1 MSASRAI
8 RHGGLIDIVERV
20 KGILHNPW
28 LVLFSVGLGLFMVVI
43 DITILNIAMPAIAG
57 ELDASLPQVQWI
69 LIAYTL
75 ALTGLVPFFGRV
87 SDVLGRKRLFVI
99 GVSAFAAASLLAA
112 SSRTIGWLIAARVLQ
127 AGGGALITSNVL
139 AIITDTFPKGKR
151 GTAMGVQAIL
161 ISGGAAVGPTLG
173 GLLVTRF
180 GWEAVFLINVPI
192 ALVAALLA
200 TVTLPPLRSHRT
212 LEPLDWLGA
221 GLLFAGSSA
230 LLLGVTKAPDWGWG
244 SPAVWSLIPA
254 GIGLLGL
261 FVWRERR
268 APYPLIDLSLFR
280 IRAFT
285 AGQTA
290 GAFATIAMATVML
303 LMPFYWQG
311 VRGFSAQ
318 TTGLFMLPLPL
329 AFMVVAPLSGRLSD
343 RVGARGIA
351 SSGLGLVMLALLA
364 FSGITATSPVPDV
377 LWRLLLLGV
386 GMGMFIAP
394 NNNAVMS
401 AAPDDK
407 RGVAS
412 GLLGM
417 FRYTGQSLGVAF
429 GGTVFAL
436 FASGGGAGAIP
447 LPVPERLAA
456 SVSDAEPAATAAF
469 IHGLHAAALGA
480 IPLAAVGV
488 ALSLLRG
495 KGR

>member
-1 MSASRAI
+1 
-8 RHGGLIDIVERV
+8 
-20 KGILHNPW
+20 
-28 LVLFSVGLGLFMVVI
+28 MVVV
-43 DITILNIAMPAIAG
+43 DITILNVAMPAIAG
-57 ELDASLPQVQWI
+57 DLNATLPQVQWI

-112 SSRTIGWLIAARVLQ
+112 LSQTIGWLIAARVLQ
-127 AGGGALITSNVL
+127 AGGGALISSNVL
-139 AIITDTFPKGKR
+139 AIITDTFPSGKR

-173 GLLVTRF
+173 GFLVTRF

-200 TVTLPPLRSHRT
+200 AVALPPLRSHRT
-212 LEPLDWLGA
+212 PEPLDWLGA

-244 SPAVWSLIPA
+244 SPAVLGLILA
-254 GIGLLGL
+254 GLGTLGL
-261 FVWRERR
+261 FVRRERR

-280 IRAFT
+280 IQAFA

-290 GAFATIAMATVML
+290 GAFATVAMATIML

-318 TTGLFMLPLPL
+318 TTGLFMLPLPG
-329 AFMVVAPLSGRLSD
+329 AFMVVAPLAGRLSD
-343 RVGARGIA
+343 RLGARGIA
-351 SSGLGLVMLALLA
+351 SAGLGLVAVALYL
-364 FSGITATSPVPDV
+364 FSGITATTPVPDV
-377 LWRLLLLGV
+377 LWRLLVLGV

-401 AAPDDK
+401 VVPADK

-417 FRYTGQSLGVAF
+417 FRFTGQSLGVAF

-436 FASGGGAGAIP
+436 FATAGGTALDG
-447 LPVPERLAA
+447 LPAPDFL
-456 SVSDAEPAATAAF
+456 AATAGGAESVAADAF
-469 IHGLHAAALGA
+469 IRGLHAAALYA
-480 IPLAAVGV
+480 IPLAAVGM